1 MLIHSSLVSSAI
13 SFHSLPSAPE
23 ARVLIICCVTV
34 R

>member
-23 ARVLIICCVTV
+23 ANVLMMC
-34 R
+34 